1 MRFRMR
7 LEVLLIGLAL
17 LLSACAAPSTSGAT
31 MIAVELGEFYFKPA
45 RLELPAGQTVTLQL
59 INKGRV
65 EHEFMVGREVKQHE
79 HEGKM
84 EGFGQDFFAGIEVTY
99 TVEKGKV
106 EREEE
111 HGFEVELEPDGKAT
125 LTFTVPPDR
134 KGEWEIG
141 CFVPGHYEAGM
152 KGTLI
157 VR

>member
-1 MRFRMR
+1 MRAAMRF
-7 LEVLLIGLAL
+7 LILLSGFALA
-17 LLSACAAPSTSGAT
+17 LSACAAPAASTNST
-31 MIAVELGEFYFKPA
+31 ITVELGDFYFKPT

-59 INKGRV
+59 VNQGKV
-65 EHEFMVGREVKQHE
+65 EHEFMVGQEVEQ
-79 HEGKM
+79 HEGKP
-84 EGFGQDFFAGIEVTY
+84 EGFEHDFFADVKVTY

-106 EREEE
+106 EQEEE
-111 HGFEVELEPDGKAT
+111 HGFEVELEPGGKAT
-125 LTFTVPPDR
+125 LTFTVPADR

>member
-1 MRFRMR
+1 MR
-7 LEVLLIGLAL
+7 LRMQLGVLLIGLAL
-17 LLSACAAPSTSGAT
+17 LLSACATSPTRGVTAIT
-31 MIAVELGEFYFKPA
+31 VELGEFYFKPA

-59 INKGRV
+59 INKGQV
-65 EHEFMVGREVKQHE
+65 EHEFMVGREVEQHE

-84 EGFGQDFFAGIEVTY
+84 EGFSQDFFAGMEVTY

-111 HGFEVELEPDGKAT
+111 HGFEVELEPGGKAT
-125 LTFTVPPDR
+125 LTFTVPSDR

-152 KGTLI
+152 KGVLI